1 MDLVILTWSNSICE
15 IMMLKLYLEGR
26 SLNGYRSLQLF
37 MDSPGNR
44 SETKGFFTSQINK
57 FKFVNFW
64 VISLK

>member
-15 IMMLKLYLEGR
+15 IKLKLYLEGR

-44 SETKGFFTSQINK
+44 SETKGFFPSQINK
-57 FKFVNFW
+57 FKFVKFW
-64 VISLK
+64 VKV